1 MKKAKKTKSNK
12 KNLLPILS
20 LVLGFILG
28 GALIGLGVYNNINST
43 YNSFEVRSEEDL
55 KKEIDAKE
63 AELTKLYEERDKE
76 YETSALSDE
85 YENISRK
92 ISALNLQKKSEKV
105 IDAMIRKHISSNKLT
120 PYKISAKENETTE
133 LYADL
138 NDVKNGFY
146 DNLKAQQYLS
156 SVPLIVLG
164 VVVIVFGMGLS
175 MKLSTK
181 SKKNVILSVTEEK

>member
-92 ISALNLQKKSEKV
+92 ISA
-105 IDAMIRKHISSNKLT
+105 
-120 PYKISAKENETTE
+120 KENETTE